1 MICKRDDDDPNHH
14 RSKAEVQSGL
24 SHVLHPP
31 QSNTRPLTHDDYSDC
46 VVDDESDDGG
56 GPGKTG
62 PYRCTKSHIWHF
74 GPMKFW
80 TYTVDRVMIKMI
92 LLVTT
97 LREAV
102 IYVLAEFVR

>member
-1 MICKRDDDDPNHH
+1 M
-14 RSKAEVQSGL
+14 QSGL

-56 GPGKTG
+56 GPGKTD

-102 IYVLAEFVR
+102 IFVLAEFVR